1 MIKTAMVLAAGLGQ
15 RMRPLTNTLPK
26 PLIPVAGKSML
37 ERTFEHLKG
46 SGISKVVV
54 NTHYLAPLIEEIVK
68 THYPETLISHE
79 EILLETGGGIKKAL
93 PLLGEDAFFTLNG
106 DSVWS
111 HSQSLQ
117 EMKKVWDEERMDA
130 LLLLIT
136 REKACG
142 YEGRGDF
149 FMFPEG
155 RLARL
160 GQAPSAP
167 YAYIGVQLVSPR
179 LFKDAPEGTF
189 SLNVLWN
196 KALEKGR
203 LYGLVHQGEW
213 FHISTPEDLQ
223 KYEPM
228 VVKVGRGFLSPPV
241 SPRS

>member
-1 MIKTAMVLAAGLGQ
+1 MTKTAMILAAGLGQ

-37 ERTFEHLKG
+37 ERTFEHLKE

-54 NTHYLAPLIEEIVK
+54 NTHYLAPLIEEVIK

-79 EILLETGGGIKKAL
+79 KTLLETGGGIKKAL

-111 HSQSLQ
+111 HSQSLLT
-117 EMKKVWDEERMDA
+117 MKNIWDEERMDA
-130 LLLLIT
+130 LLLLIP
-136 REKACG
+136 REKAHG

-149 FMFPEG
+149 FLSQEG
-155 RLARL
+155 QLTRL
-160 GQAPSAP
+160 GEASSAP
-167 YAYIGVQLVSPR
+167 YVYIGVQLTSAR
-179 LFKDAPEGTF
+179 LFKDTQEGSC

-196 KALEKGR
+196 KAPEIGR
-203 LYGLVHQGEW
+203 LYGLVHQGDW
-213 FHISTPEDLQ
+213 FHISTPEDLK

-228 VVKVGRGFLSPPV
+228 VARAEGILSH
-241 SPRS
+241 S